1 MGTLI
6 SVIGAV
12 TLTFYRG
19 PVVEDPS
26 TNLHLAPRPFVF
38 LSNHENWVLGCSLFA
53 VASLCYSIWNIIQ
66 VGIVEKCPDI
76 MTVASSSTLFGIFQS
91 ALLALIIERDPIA
104 WRLELDMGLLPLG
117 VPIAGMFGC
126 IFFAQTFHYGSL
138 MAAAITGIGYYTM
151 MWGQV
156 IEDKSRMA
164 KADLL
169 EARAPLLQQEEQV

>member
-104 WRLELDMGLLPLG
+104 W
-117 VPIAGMFGC
+117 
-126 IFFAQTFHYGSL
+126 SL